1 MISGIVNTVVSATIA
16 AAAGY
21 IGYKIG
27 KGDIKVVEFCNR
39 ISDAV
44 KSAKKAGIDA
54 WEASGKPRV
63 AVQQTPAD
71 LDDVLRTV

>member
-1 MISGIVNTVVSATIA
+1 MISGIVNTVVSATIV

-27 KGDIKVVEFCNR
+27 KGDINVVGFCNR

-54 WEASGKPRV
+54 WEASGKPRI
-63 AVQQTPAD
+63 AVQQTPEEVD
-71 LDDVLRTV
+71 EVLRTI